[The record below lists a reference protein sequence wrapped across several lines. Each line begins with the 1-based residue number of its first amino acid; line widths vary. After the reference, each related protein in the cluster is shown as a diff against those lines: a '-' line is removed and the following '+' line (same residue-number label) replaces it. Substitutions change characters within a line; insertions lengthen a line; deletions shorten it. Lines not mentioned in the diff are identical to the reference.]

1 MSLWQ
6 NPLEVSIRGLAAQA
20 LDSDDAGDMGRALL
34 TITEMIDSA
43 WEERYLWLDN
53 STEYRVEA
61 DEFAADVDDV
71 GGV

>member
-20 LDSDDAGDMGRALL
+20 LDSNVLGDMSRALH

-43 WEERYLWLDN
+43 WEDRKQWLDG
-53 STEYRVEA
+53 SMEYRVEA

>member
-6 NPLEVSIRGLAAQA
+6 NPLELSIRGLAAQA
-20 LDSDDAGDMGRALL
+20 LDSTDPGDMSRALH

-43 WEERYLWLDN
+43 WEDRHLWLDD
-53 STEYRVEA
+53 SLEYRVEA

-71 GGV
+71 GGA

>member
-20 LDSDDAGDMGRALL
+20 LDSSDPGDMSRALH
-34 TITEMIDSA
+34 TVMEIIDSA

-53 STEYRVEA
+53 ATEYRVEA

-71 GGV
+71 Q